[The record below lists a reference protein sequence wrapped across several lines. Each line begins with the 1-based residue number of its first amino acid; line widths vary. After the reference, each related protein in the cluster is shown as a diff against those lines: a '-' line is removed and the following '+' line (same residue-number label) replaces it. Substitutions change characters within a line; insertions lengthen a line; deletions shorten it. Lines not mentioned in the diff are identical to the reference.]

1 MARLTIRA
9 FADED
14 IDAIA
19 RFIAKDNLDA
29 GKRFY
34 DAIAHDLLL
43 LSANPRMGA
52 RRKARDPRLQ
62 EIRSWPVSG
71 YRNYLVFYLAMD
83 DGVDVVRVL
92 HGARDVD
99 RLIERGGGQ

>member
-9 FADED
+9 QAYDD

-19 RFIAKDNLDA
+19 HAIAKDNLEA

-34 DAIAHDLLL
+34 DAVEHDIPLLA
-43 LSANPRMGA
+43 ANPRMGA
-52 RRKARDPRLQ
+52 RRSARDPRLKDL
-62 EIRSWPVSG
+62 RLWPVGG
-71 YRNYLVFYLAMD
+71 YRKYLIFYLATG
-83 DGVDVVRVL
+83 DGIDVLRVL

-99 RLIERGGGQ
+99 RIMGLEA